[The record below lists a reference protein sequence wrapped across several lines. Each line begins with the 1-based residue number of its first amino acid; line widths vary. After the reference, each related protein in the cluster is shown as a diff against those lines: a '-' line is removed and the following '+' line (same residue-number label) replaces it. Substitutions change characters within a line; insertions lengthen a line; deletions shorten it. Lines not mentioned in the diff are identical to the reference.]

1 MNNKKLVETLRSWA
15 DKLAEMPEAG
25 DAINVRLSVYCHYD
39 FDEADAAGL
48 IASRPDVIRVSD
60 QTWAVTEVD
69 EFSVVTI
76 FTATEEKARQIC
88 PPVPL
93 EDVQVPTEVLSGLS
107 GQEVE

>member
-1 MNNKKLVETLRSWA
+1 MNNQKLVETLRSWA

-25 DAINVRLSVYCHYD
+25 DAINVRLSVYCHYE
-39 FDEADAAGL
+39 FNEADAAGL
-48 IASRPDVIRVSD
+48 ISD
-60 QTWAVTEVD
+60 RTDMISIDDHTWAVSEVT

-76 FTATEEKARQIC
+76 FTTEEKARQIC

-107 GQEVE
+107 GQEVSK

>member
-1 MNNKKLVETLRSWA
+1 MNNQKLVETLREWA

-25 DAINVRLSVYCHYD
+25 DAISISLSVHDHYG
-39 FDEADAAGL
+39 FDEADAACLLSGRESVVR
-48 IASRPDVIRVSD
+48 IDN
-60 QTWAVTEVD
+60 QCWAVTQLCAPVG
-69 EFSVVTI
+69 VAI
-76 FTATEEKARQIC
+76 YTATEEKARQIC